1 MKIFIDTIKWVIL
14 KEEKESPFFEGENFA
29 SKLRIYV
36 NDNGDSYPTLSL
48 LKANGRKRGPFNY
61 DASGYGTEVVDGIE
75 WNYYEFT
82 LSTIN
87 GALDVPGQLLM
98 TCIINTNGSQR
109 AFNFT
114 NNVVKTAID
123 YDNGIVVYGDDPTD
137 IINDIGKNL
146 DTYQKSVDEHN
157 KAINNINSE
166 LNDKVSLETLERRDE
181 ELSENLEKKYILR
194 SEGVFKNT
202 LIQYLDE
209 DAPDSRKYATKEELP
224 TKTSQL
230 ENDADYID
238 SERLTDVVDSLEA
251 QIKRNGGKNYYLSG
265 YTSSN
270 GIRELA
276 TTLYDYDEEFQSTN
290 VGKFYVELGDGT
302 IIENLYLKRFS
313 GTQGV
318 NYYLNSVIRENNTI
332 KVYLGTLP
340 RTKMTISDFINKH
353 NQIATMQDIANLVN
367 SAPETLDTLGELA
380 AAINNHEDSYDAL
393 LEVVGNKAN
402 KTEIPTKVSQLEND
416 SKFVTEEFVEEKV
429 ANAGSTNI
437 PTDLLDRVQELET
450 LSEEA
455 VYMEDTEFDVEEETG
470 GSVGGGTVDLSKYTL
485 KKQYNEITTPIFN
498 ASEYSI
504 EKYFYEGDL
513 SDKYTVIDLSNIEQL
528 ILNYQDASV
537 KFYIEETIF
546 NATLFIKI
554 PINVRNRNF
563 VFYLQNLYTVCIDPQ
578 SQDISLEG
586 ERYENSVKYAALW
599 VSESELQKTYIKIDF
614 DDYGFATVYAFEE
627 FEC

>member
-61 DASGYGTEVVDGIE
+61 DASGYGTEVVEGIE
-75 WNYYEFT
+75 WNYYDFT

-123 YDNGIVVYGDDPTD
+123 ADSGIIVYGDDPTD

-166 LNDKVSLETLERRDE
+166 LNDKVSLETFDRRTE
-181 ELSENLEKKYILR
+181 ETTEFI
-194 SEGVFKNT
+194 KNT
-202 LIQYLDE
+202 YISKDSLIQYLDE
-209 DAPDSRKYATKEELP
+209 DATDSRKYATKEELP
-224 TKTSQL
+224 TKVSDL
-230 ENDADYID
+230 ENDTDYVD

-318 NYYLNSVIRENNTI
+318 NYYLNSIIRENNTI

-340 RTKMTISDFINKH
+340 RTSMTISDFINKH
-353 NQIATMQDIANLVN
+353 SQIATMQDIADLVN
-367 SAPETLDTLGELA
+367 SAPETLDTLGEIANALKDNKDVVEA
-380 AAINNHEDSYDAL
+380 LNNAI
-393 LEVVGNKAN
+393 GNKADI
-402 KTEIPTKVSQLEND
+402 TYVD
-416 SKFVTEEFVEEKV
+416 EK
-429 ANAGSTNI
+429 I
-437 PTDLLDRVQELET
+437 PTDLLDRVETLET
-450 LSEEA
+450 LSDEA

-470 GSVGGGTVDLSKYTL
+470 GSVGSGKEIV
-485 KKQYNEITTPIFN
+485 EITTPLLKIEQTPYGEHINFEFKNEWNNKYIIYDWSIDQQTFDMAQDLKYIIINSSEKILTNLTILIKVPYMGGIINNDMTYFEIYTPKGFVFVENFFN
-498 ASEYSI
+498 A
-504 EKYFYEGDL
+504 
-513 SDKYTVIDLSNIEQL
+513 
-528 ILNYQDASV
+528 
-537 KFYIEETIF
+537 
-546 NATLFIKI
+546 
-554 PINVRNRNF
+554 
-563 VFYLQNLYTVCIDPQ
+563 
-578 SQDISLEG
+578 
-586 ERYENSVKYAALW
+586 
-599 VSESELQKTYIKIDF
+599 KTYHEGCRYLDNDNFNYCRYAFEAWDGGYHFIKIDF
-614 DDYGFATVYAFEE
+614 DDYGFATVYLFDEYE
-627 FEC
+627 V

>member
-61 DASGYGTEVVDGIE
+61 DASGYGTEVIEGIE
-75 WNYYEFT
+75 WNYYDFT

-123 YDNGIVVYGDDPTD
+123 ADSGIIVYGDDPTD

-166 LNDKVSLETLERRDE
+166 LNDKVSLETFDRRTE
-181 ELSENLEKKYILR
+181 ETTEFI
-194 SEGVFKNT
+194 KNT
-202 LIQYLDE
+202 YISKDSLIQYLDE
-209 DAPDSRKYATKEELP
+209 DATDSRKYATKEELP
-224 TKTSQL
+224 TKVSDL
-230 ENDADYID
+230 ENDTDYVD

-318 NYYLNSVIRENNTI
+318 NYYLNSIIRENNTI

-353 NQIATMQDIANLVN
+353 NQIATIQDIANLVN
-367 SAPETLDTLGELA
+367 SAPETLDTLGEIANALKENKDVVEA
-380 AAINNHEDSYDAL
+380 LNNAI
-393 LEVVGNKAN
+393 GNKADI
-402 KTEIPTKVSQLEND
+402 TYVD
-416 SKFVTEEFVEEKV
+416 EKV
-429 ANAGSTNI
+429 ANAGV
-437 PTDLLDRVQELET
+437 PTDLLNRVETLET
-450 LSEEA
+450 KIPTKTSQLTNDSAFINQTQLDEA
-455 VYMEDTEFDVEEETG
+455 LANV
-470 GSVGGGTVDLSKYTL
+470 GSGGGKSGKEVITADNNFYTSIYGSNSDLGSLFLDFSKFNLNNKYIVLDLSWYDQDFYNATTIMCDFMNSTIKNATVIIKTSSYYGLTINEKTITYAFKDGGALFLDHITETL
-485 KKQYNEITTPIFN
+485 KGNTFDFDSYCNLD
-498 ASEYSI
+498 Y
-504 EKYFYEGDL
+504 GDMYDF
-513 SDKYTVIDLSNIEQL
+513 SFGISSN
-528 ILNYQDASV
+528 YGDYRV
-537 KFYIEETIF
+537 
-546 NATLFIKI
+546 
-554 PINVRNRNF
+554 
-563 VFYLQNLYTVCIDPQ
+563 
-578 SQDISLEG
+578 
-586 ERYENSVKYAALW
+586 
-599 VSESELQKTYIKIDF
+599 KIDF
-614 DDYGFATVYAFEE
+614 DENGYATCQMVALTEV
-627 FEC
+627 